1 MNKNYPLYSVTK
13 FYDFKEMM
21 DIAVREDGDKT
32 ALKYKSK
39 GTVKEITYKE
49 LEEKT
54 DKLGTALSSL
64 GFKNCKFAV
73 ISENSYKWI
82 TTFITV
88 LKGAGVMVP
97 IDKDLPED
105 EMLHLVNKSDAT
117 VLFFSAAKK
126 PFVEGNKDKMPNIKL
141 FINFD
146 DHSNGEWYSS
156 FYRLLEFGGKELDFG
171 NRTYLEQSNRR
182 DDLKMIVFTSGTTG
196 SAKGVMI
203 SLRNLTSMVY
213 YGLQTITVD
222 GVGLSVLPYHHMYE
236 AVCDIL
242 GSFHKHCTVCV
253 NESLRA
259 VSENL
264 KLYKP
269 DYILVVPVFVE
280 FFYNAVWKKAEKT
293 GKAETLRNSIKISN
307 ALRKTGID
315 LRSRFFA
322 KILDSFG
329 GNLKMIVTGGAPLRE
344 ELGDFF
350 DAIGIKLRNGYGITE
365 CSPLLCVNRNDYSDH
380 HTVGVPVPCVD
391 IKIYQ
396 PDENGDGEIVA
407 KGDTVMLGY
416 YKNRAATDAVL
427 KDGWFHTGDIGHF
440 NKDGR
445 LVITGRKKNLI
456 VLKNGKNVYPEEIEG
471 YLSASEYIAEV
482 VVYGIK
488 NEAGQETGL
497 LAEIYPDLDRTK
509 GMTEKEIKD
518 KLWADVKSIM
528 SCHATYKHISE
539 IKLRETEFEKT
550 TSKKIKRNY
559 NN

>member
-1 MNKNYPLYSVTK
+1 MNKNYPLYNVVK

-21 DIAVREDGDKT
+21 DIAVRDDADKT

-54 DKLGTALSSL
+54 DKLGTALSEL
-64 GFKNCKFAV
+64 GFSDCKFAV
-73 ISENSYKWI
+73 LSENSHKWI
-82 TTFITV
+82 ITFITV
-88 LKGAGVMVP
+88 LKGAGVIVP
-97 IDKDLPED
+97 IDKDLPDTEALNLIN
-105 EMLHLVNKSDAT
+105 MSDAA
-117 VLFFSAAKK
+117 VLFFSGKK
-126 PFVEGNKDKMPNIKL
+126 KDFVCENISKMKAIKL
-141 FINFD
+141 FVNMD
-146 DHSNGEWYSS
+146 DHEDGEFYRS
-156 FYRLLEFGGKELDFG
+156 FYRLVESGEKSLAKGKRKYLDS
-171 NRTYLEQSNRR
+171 SNKR
-182 DDLKMIVFTSGTTG
+182 DDLKMLVYTSGTTG
-196 SAKGVMI
+196 TAKGVML

-222 GVGLSVLPYHHMYE
+222 GTGLSVLPYHHTYE

-242 GSFHKHCTVCV
+242 GSLHKHCTICI

-264 KLYKP
+264 RLYKP
-269 DYILVVPVFVE
+269 DYILLVPVFVE
-280 FFYNAVWKKAEKT
+280 FFYNAVWKKAEKS
-293 GKAETLRNSIKISN
+293 GKAETLKNTIKLSN

-315 LRSRFFA
+315 LRGRFFA
-322 KILDSFG
+322 KILESFG

-344 ELGDFF
+344 ELGEFF

-365 CSPLLCVNRNDYSDH
+365 CSPLLSVNRNDYSDYR
-380 HTVGVPVPCVD
+380 TVGVVVPCVD

-396 PDENGDGEIVA
+396 PDEYGDGEIVA

-416 YKNRAATDAVL
+416 YKNKKATETVL

-456 VLKNGKNVYPEEIEG
+456 VLKNGKNVYPEEIEE
-471 YLSASEYIAEV
+471 YLLASDYIAEV

-488 NEAGQETGL
+488 DESGQETGL
-497 LAEIYPDLDRTK
+497 LAEIYPDPDRTK
-509 GMTEKEIKD
+509 GMTEEEITERLKEEVRSKTAD
-518 KLWADVKSIM
+518 KAS
-528 SCHATYKHISE
+528 YKHISE
-539 IKLRETEFEKT
+539 IRIRDTEFEKT